1 MPGVSSGT
9 PDFPF
14 AAKCEPDIPLKA
26 KPIMSQTFHAAL
38 ANLEQWVRKG
48 TPAPRAGRMEI
59 SDAGTPQAAVKT
71 DELGNGIGGVRSVY
85 MDVPTA
91 TFIPISTGPG
101 NCREM
106 GHKTD
111 FDAARVQTLYGGQKN
126 YAAKVSQ
133 AADKLVKDR
142 WLTEAD
148 AKQIKQELGAR

>member
-1 MPGVSSGT
+1 MPPGAE
-9 PDFPF
+9 FPF
-14 AAKCEPDIPLKA
+14 FRQVRTGHTAQGEADHV
-26 KPIMSQTFHAAL
+26 QTFPL
-38 ANLEQWVRKG
+38 WRSRQWVRKCARRR
-48 TPAPRAGRMEI
+48 TARIEV

-71 DELGNGIGGVRSVY
+71 DEPGNGIGGVRSVY

-111 FDAARVQTLYGGQKN
+111 FDAARIQTLYGGQQK
-126 YAAKVSQ
+126 YAAKVAQS
-133 AADKLVKDR
+133 ADKLVKDR

-148 AKQIKQELGAR
+148 EKKIKQELAAR